1 MAMQI
6 MISCWRCV
14 VGIQN
19 GAVRSAVQ
27 PRDFVVVTGCDRAV
41 FEIAAGETVS
51 KVLAIDIP
59 AEVSYPLLHK

>member
-1 MAMQI
+1 M
-6 MISCWRCV
+6 
-14 VGIQN
+14 
-19 GAVRSAVQ
+19 RSAVQ

-51 KVLAIDIP
+51 EVLAIDIP

>member
-1 MAMQI
+1 MALEA
-6 MISCWRCV
+6 
-14 VGIQN
+14 GTKLGPYEIQN

-51 KVLAIDIP
+51 EVLAIDIP